1 MVNHLNIA
9 ASRPSAA
16 PSLPEDLP
24 PRERFINREVSWLA
38 FNTRVLEEARNPR
51 HPLLEHV
58 RFFIDFCLQPRRV
71 LHVSCRRPEGLGERG
86 RRANV

>member
-16 PSLPEDLP
+16 PPLPEDLP

-51 HPLLEHV
+51 HPLLERV
-58 RFFIDFCLQPRRV
+58 RFLSMSASNLDEFCMFRV
-71 LHVSCRRPEGLGERG
+71 AGLKG
-86 RRANV
+86 